1 MTTPALEIQHLT
13 KVYERTTA
21 LDGVSCQ
28 VAAGEIVGLLGPNGA
43 GKTTL
48 LHCLLGLLTPTSGT
62 LTIFGRSMATDR
74 WAILSRLNFAA
85 ADSDLPSNLTVAEIL
100 DLYARLYTVPRRR
113 AVVAELMERAAIA
126 PLSRRL
132 FGQLS
137 AGERMRVKLAKA
149 LLNQPDLLLLD
160 EPTLSLDPFMADQM
174 RQWLLEV
181 HRQRLRQVES
191 AGPRASA
198 QRPMT
203 IVITSHN
210 MAEVERF
217 CERVLFL
224 HRGRLLADGRPAD
237 VLQRFGQPNLEALF
251 LSVARGGELV
261 DVEGGR

>member
-1 MTTPALEIQHLT
+1 MTTPILDIQRLT
-13 KVYERTTA
+13 KVYERTAA
-21 LDGVSCQ
+21 LDGISCQ
-28 VAAGEIVGLLGPNGA
+28 VAAGQIVGLLGPNGA

-62 LTIFGRSMATDR
+62 LTIFGRSMAADR

-113 AVVAELMERAAIA
+113 TVIAELMERAAIT
-126 PLSRRL
+126 LMSRRL

-174 RQWLLEV
+174 RQWLLEL
-181 HRQRLRQVES
+181 HRQR
-191 AGPRASA
+191 PF
-198 QRPMT
+198 T
-203 IVITSHN
+203 IVLTSHN

-261 DVEGGR
+261 DVESH